1 MIRSLRP
8 SLLSC
13 QGESKPPNGRELPES
28 ARTRLELPHHGNR
41 ADGLR
46 LARIRLPFVPC
57 GAWRAVLQRTN
68 HRAPGELSTWKPRP
82 DGEKLETTEVD
93 PFVRIT
99 KYWSVIVRPE
109 FVGAA
114 MAV

>member
-1 MIRSLRP
+1 
-8 SLLSC
+8 
-13 QGESKPPNGRELPES
+13 NGRELPES
-28 ARTRLELPHHGNR
+28 ARTRLELHHHGNR

-57 GAWRAVLQRTN
+57 GAWRAVRQRTK
-68 HRAPGELSTWKPRP
+68 HHAPGELSTWKPRP

-93 PFVRIT
+93 PFVRMT

-109 FVGAA
+109 FVGTA
-114 MAV
+114 MAADGIFTNSETQHQHP

>member
-1 MIRSLRP
+1 
-8 SLLSC
+8 
-13 QGESKPPNGRELPES
+13 
-28 ARTRLELPHHGNR
+28 
-41 ADGLR
+41 
-46 LARIRLPFVPC
+46 LPFVPC
-57 GAWRAVLQRTN
+57 GAWRAVLQRTK

-109 FVGAA
+109 FVGTA